1 MEEHVRVA
9 VLEDCVGMIKRGMA
23 IEDAL
28 DVIIK
33 RYDEKLELLVNI
45 ICDVYAV
52 DTKDIGR
59 RGRSQIKIFFVATEL
74 WGNSEFFFCFKS
86 GIIGYGIG

>member
-1 MEEHVRVA
+1 
-9 VLEDCVGMIKRGMA
+9 MA

-59 RGRSQIKIFFVATEL
+59 RGRS
-74 WGNSEFFFCFKS
+74 
-86 GIIGYGIG
+86 